1 MSLFNA
7 RSKEESMVF
16 EAIASLLVG
25 LIAGVVSLLYPTQTC
40 FGAMGVAGI
49 IDVLQGFRVV
59 YAVLELMSKH
69 SVSGSAD
76 FLEGLLYTGLIA
88 YCLKVGQLVAVH
100 ITEKPATEEYVT
112 CNNRVDEMWNLL
124 LVPVAALS
132 WSGLF
137 NPGYEDLPWM
147 AFHGI
152 LAFFV
157 IWACGLGRMHK
168 NFGLFLAAL
177 CVTFSSGLV
186 SRFTGRQAMGNTV
199 AGLYVLVPGAFLV
212 ESLFKE
218 LSFDFMGP
226 VILNAAIIGTGA
238 WAGTVLCSPI
248 ILGTT
253 EALLKKR
260 THGRGNAIQH
270 RDPSARDH
278 CTGAMLFF

>member
-1 MSLFNA
+1 
-7 RSKEESMVF
+7 
-16 EAIASLLVG
+16 
-25 LIAGVVSLLYPTQTC
+25 
-40 FGAMGVAGI
+40 
-49 IDVLQGFRVV
+49 
-59 YAVLELMSKH
+59 
-69 SVSGSAD
+69 
-76 FLEGLLYTGLIA
+76 LYTGLIA

-100 ITEKPATEEYVT
+100 ITDQPTTEEYVT
-112 CNNRVDEMWNLL
+112 CNNRVDELWNLL

-152 LAFFV
+152 LAFL
-157 IWACGLGRMHK
+157 ITWACSLGRMHK

-212 ESLFKE
+212 ESLFKD

-260 THGRGNAIQH
+260 THGRGNAIQY
-270 RDPSARDH
+270 RDRSAREC